1 MVEEHLDSNSNTS
14 RYKTDN
20 ACSKG
25 HNSPHILTPSPQPSS
40 QSPVDG
46 SLSLSVSFFRRALG
60 GTLLCLS
67 SHQTNLQ
74 TTLTTYPPTHPSL
87 TTDRHVS
94 DRQSACLPAK
104 QSHNAKSHPN
114 PAKDI
119 SSYTVNPLGL
129 EETPNSSKPQNAA
142 PHPWSCTSRQHGIF
156 KPESCGL
163 LNGSRIKKIYPPS
176 CCLVEGFGIFVRGFG
191 AQG

>member
-1 MVEEHLDSNSNTS
+1 MGGVVIKS
-14 RYKTDN
+14 
-20 ACSKG
+20 G
-25 HNSPHILTPSPQPSS
+25 H
-40 QSPVDG
+40 
-46 SLSLSVSFFRRALG
+46 
-60 GTLLCLS
+60 GTLKIFSVHCAHSILEPPFRNPGS
-67 SHQTNLQ
+67 TS
-74 TTLTTYPPTHPSL
+74 TTYPPTHPSL

-104 QSHNAKSHPN
+104 QSHSAKPHPN

-163 LNGSRIKKIYPPS
+163 LNGSRIKKYIPL
-176 CCLVEGFGIFVRGFG
+176 LVAWWKVSEFLFGVSAHRVDRPKDP
-191 AQG
+191 Q